1 VLRPLQEI
9 FPSGD
14 RRDLLVGLD
23 HPDDAAVWRISPDRA
38 VVFTA
43 DFFTPIVDTPY
54 EFGAIAAANAVSD
67 VYAMGGEPILALNLC
82 AFPSDLPAETVR
94 EIIRGG
100 AEKIR
105 EAGGLLVGGHS
116 IRDPELKFGMAVVGL
131 ANPERLMMKNRA
143 RVGDRLFLT
152 KPLGSGVVSTALQR
166 QMAKPQHVKEAV
178 RWMMELNNAFLPLIR
193 EVPVSAGTDVTGFGL
208 IGHASEIA
216 QQSGVRIRIRFSS
229 VPFFS
234 GARGYSRLGMISGG
248 TRKNRDYFGARTVVS
263 RILSEADQWLLFD
276 AQTSGG
282 LLLCVANDRMNI
294 FHTLRKKVKHPIW
307 EIGSVVEGDGGSV
320 EIV

>member
-1 VLRPLQEI
+1 VLRPLQKI
-9 FPSGD
+9 FPSGV
-14 RRDLLVGLD
+14 RRDLLVGLE

-38 VVFTA
+38 IVFTA

-82 AFPSDLPAETVR
+82 AFPADLPQETMR

-100 AEKIR
+100 AEKIQ

-116 IRDPELKFGMAVVGL
+116 IRDAELKFGMAVVGFVD
-131 ANPERLMMKNRA
+131 PERIMTKNHA
-143 RVGDRLFLT
+143 RVGDRVFLT
-152 KPLGSGVVSTALQR
+152 KPLGSGVLSTALQR
-166 QMAKPQHVKEAV
+166 QKAKPHHVREAI

-193 EVPVSAGTDVTGFGL
+193 EVPVLAGTDVSGFGL
-208 IGHASEIA
+208 VGHASEIA
-216 QQSGVRIRIRFSS
+216 QQSSVRIRIKYSS
-229 VPFFS
+229 VPFFT
-234 GARGYSRLGMISGG
+234 GASEYSRMDMISGG
-248 TRKNRDYFGARTVVS
+248 TRKNREYFGARTVLS
-263 RILSEADQWLLFD
+263 RKISASDLMLLFD

-282 LLLCVANDRMNI
+282 LLLCVSKDRMSI
-294 FHTLRKKVKHPIW
+294 FNTLRKKVKHPIW

>member
-1 VLRPLQEI
+1 VLRPLREI
-9 FPSGD
+9 FPSGA
-14 RRDLLVGLD
+14 RRELLVGLE

-82 AFPSDLPAETVR
+82 AFPSDLPQETIR

-105 EAGGLLVGGHS
+105 EAGGVLVGGHS
-116 IRDPELKFGMAVVGL
+116 IRDAELKFGMAVVGF
-131 ANPERLMMKNRA
+131 ADPDRLMTKQRA
-143 RVGDRLFLT
+143 QVGDHLFLT
-152 KPLGSGVVSTALQR
+152 KPLGSGVLSTALQR
-166 QMAKPQHVKEAV
+166 RKAKPRHVKEGI

-193 EVPVSAGTDVTGFGL
+193 ELPVSAGTDVSGFGL
-208 IGHASEIA
+208 IGHASDIA
-216 QQSGVRIRIRFSS
+216 QQSLVRIRINYSS
-229 VPFFS
+229 LPFLK
-234 GARGYSRLGMISGG
+234 GAREYSRMNMISGG
-248 TRKNRDYFGARTVVS
+248 TRKNREYFGARM
-263 RILSEADQWLLFD
+263 ILSRQISEPDLMLLFD

-282 LLLCVANDRMNI
+282 LLLCVANDRMEA
-294 FHTLRKKVKHPIW
+294 FTGMRKKIKRPIW
-307 EIGSVVEGDGGSV
+307 EIGAVVEGGDGTV
-320 EIV
+320 EIG

>member
-1 VLRPLQEI
+1 VLRPLKEI
-9 FPSGD
+9 FPPSAH
-14 RRDLLVGLD
+14 RDLLVGLE
-23 HPDDAAVWRISPDRA
+23 HPDDAAVWKISPDRA

-67 VYAMGGEPILALNLC
+67 VYAMGGEPTLALNLC
-82 AFPSDLPAETVR
+82 AFPPELPAETVR

-105 EAGGLLVGGHS
+105 EAGAVLAGGHS
-116 IRDPELKFGMAVVGL
+116 IRDAELKFGMAVVGF
-131 ANPERLMMKNRA
+131 ANPQRLMTKDRA
-143 RVGDRLFLT
+143 RLGDRLFLT

-166 QMAKPQHVKEAV
+166 QAAKPHHVQEAV
-178 RWMMELNNAFLPLIR
+178 RWMMELNNAFLPAIR
-193 EVPVSAGTDVTGFGL
+193 SVPISAGTDVTGFGL

-216 QQSGVRIRIRFSS
+216 QQSSVRIRIKFSAL
-229 VPFFS
+229 PFFT
-234 GARGYSRLGMISGG
+234 GAREYARLGMISGG
-248 TRKNRDYFGARTVVS
+248 TRKNREYFGARTVVS
-263 RILSEADQWLLFD
+263 RKLSEADQWLLFD

-282 LLLCVANDRMNI
+282 LLLCVAKDRLSI
-294 FHTLRKKVKHPIW
+294 FNTLRKKVKHPIW

>member
-9 FPSGD
+9 FPSGA
-14 RRDLLVGLD
+14 RRDLLVGLE

-67 VYAMGGEPILALNLC
+67 VYAMGGEPVLALNLC
-82 AFPSDLPAETVR
+82 AFPSDLPTETIR

-105 EAGGLLVGGHS
+105 EAGCILVGGHS
-116 IRDPELKFGMAVVGL
+116 IRDAELKFGMAVVGF
-131 ANPERLMMKNRA
+131 ADPERIMTKNRA
-143 RVGDRLFLT
+143 RVGDRVFLT

-166 QMAKPQHVKEAV
+166 QKAKPQHVKEAMH
-178 RWMMELNNAFLPLIR
+178 WMMELNNAFLPLIR
-193 EVPVSAGTDVTGFGL
+193 ALPVTAGTDVTGFGL

-216 QQSGVRIRIRFSS
+216 QQSSVRIRIIFSS
-229 VPFFS
+229 LPFFS
-234 GARGYSRLGMISGG
+234 GARGYSRMGMISGG
-248 TRKNRDYFGARTVVS
+248 TRKNKDYFSARTVIS
-263 RILSEADQWLLFD
+263 RKLSEPDQMLTFD

-282 LLLCVANDRMNI
+282 LLLCVAKDRMDGFNKM
-294 FHTLRKKVKHPIW
+294 RKRVKHPIW
-307 EIGSVVEGDGGSV
+307 EIGAVIEGDGGYV